1 MKKLLLI
8 PLISILFACSTNNTM
23 SVNEPLTYDVKI
35 KDNAEFI
42 LVKEGTSVEDFTNEL
57 PSYIDIETNADSYKI
72 DWVGEQYSSLNV
84 KEYEEKKNIYPLE
97 NSREDTL
104 NHDSF
109 RPIGI
114 YVSFEKEG
122 EITTDYKQIIL
133 AVARDDEY
141 NIISSNEIKTIEE
154 AYRAINEAKPF
165 EMNGNYN
172 DFFTLYKTWEE
183 EQYVSNIRQK

>member
-8 PLISILFACSTNNTM
+8 PLISILFACSTNSAM

-57 PSYIDIETNADSYKI
+57 PNYLDIETNADSYEI
-72 DWVGEQYSSLNV
+72 DWVGEQYSSLDT
-84 KEYEEKKNIYPLE
+84 KEYEEKKNIYPFE

-122 EITTDYKQIIL
+122 KKITDYKQIIL
-133 AVARDDEY
+133 AVTRDDEY
-141 NIISSNEIKTIEE
+141 NIISTNEVKTIEE
-154 AYRAINEAKPF
+154 AYRTINEAKP
-165 EMNGNYN
+165 MKSGDYLS
-172 DFFTLYKTWEE
+172 LYETWEE